1 MKMAT
6 DKPLVWLSGEV
17 KTPPFSR
24 EARVQAG
31 TLLRR
36 LQKGES
42 VGMPHARAMTG
53 VGRRCWELRVRDEG
67 KNWRIMV
74 RIDEDAVV
82 VADVFQKK
90 SRATPAR
97 VIAACKDRLQRYDE
111 IARG

>member
-1 MKMAT
+1 M
-6 DKPLVWLSGEV
+6 
-17 KTPPFSR
+17 
-24 EARVQAG
+24 
-31 TLLRR
+31 RR

-67 KNWRIMV
+67 KHWRIMV
-74 RIDEDAVV
+74 RIDDDAVV

-90 SRATPAR
+90 SRTTPAR
-97 VIAACKDRLQRYDE
+97 VIAACKGRLQRYDE